1 MDLRFRLGFGAVGG
15 SGGGGVVVAVVVDR
29 SRELRIA
36 PGRQVV
42 QIHALVPV

>member
-15 SGGGGVVVAVVVDR
+15 SGGGGVVVDR
-29 SRELRIA
+29 RRELRIA